1 LRALHYTGDVLH
13 FRDLSELRSFIFL
26 KPSLVT
32 DQLIKELRVT
42 FTTRNVPQ
50 LLAQL
55 EGILPEY
62 ENLNTIK
69 LDLDVRAKKSA
80 KVWMLGGL
88 VYLVAQFGIL
98 ARMVWIDFNWDI
110 MEPISYFVSL
120 STLMLGYIF
129 FVLYRE
135 EYTYAGLEKR
145 QRLKALR
152 KLYINEEFNWK
163 RWNELN
169 QEVQKIKEL
178 VGPHLSNSPTSQLAS
193 YLKEKADSVTTIH
206 VKQ

>member
-1 LRALHYTGDVLH
+1 LRGLHFTGDVLH

-32 DQLIKELRVT
+32 DQLIKELHVT

-62 ENLNTIK
+62 DTLNTIK
-69 LDLDVRAKKSA
+69 LDLDVRAHKSA
-80 KVWMLGGL
+80 KLWMLGGL

-135 EYTYAGLEKR
+135 EYTYAGLE
-145 QRLKALR
+145 
-152 KLYINEEFNWK
+152 N
-163 RWNELN
+163 
-169 QEVQKIKEL
+169 
-178 VGPHLSNSPTSQLAS
+178 
-193 YLKEKADSVTTIH
+193 
-206 VKQ
+206 